1 MWIHSHYKQLPN
13 FDPSPALYSAEFDTE
28 GTPKDTY
35 LSMEVRPII
44 TSYEAEGSLLKDLS
58 GNESIAW
65 LPTSK
70 FVHLSF
76 LLLLQ
81 FLSGSLLR
89 MLLLSEDELSILI
102 WKDRITGTI
111 F

>member
-13 FDPSPALYSAEFDTE
+13 FDPSPALYSAEFDIE

-44 TSYEAEGSLLKDLS
+44 TSYEAEGSQDLS
-58 GNESIAW
+58 ENEPISW

-70 FVHLSF
+70 FVHLSS

-81 FLSGSLLR
+81 F
-89 MLLLSEDELSILI
+89 
-102 WKDRITGTI
+102 
-111 F
+111 